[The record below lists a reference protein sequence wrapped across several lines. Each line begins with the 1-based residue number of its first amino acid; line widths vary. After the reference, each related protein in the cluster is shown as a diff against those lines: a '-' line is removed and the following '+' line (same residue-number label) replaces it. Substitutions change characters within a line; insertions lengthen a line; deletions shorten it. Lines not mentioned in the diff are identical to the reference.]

1 MKWNKYTINTTTEAQ
16 EIVTAM
22 LADYEI
28 YSVEIDNN
36 VFIPDGD
43 RQGGFFEELQ
53 PDMEAD
59 DGTSHVSFYLEEGTD
74 ASELLENIAAELE
87 AMRAYTN
94 VGAGTIDSDVSD
106 EVDWRDKWKDFFSS
120 FEIGNIFI
128 KPTWEEAPEDLGDK
142 TMIEI
147 DPGISFGTGK
157 HESTQLVIKQLQQ
170 IIGSD
175 RYITVGDF
183 PYAPK
188 VDSTLDMDTP
198 EVLDVGCGSG
208 ILSVVALKLGASHV
222 TGTDIEQ
229 DCIDSTYSNFD
240 VNHLSHD
247 LGDFYVGNLIDDVDL
262 QKKVGEAKYDI
273 VVANIL
279 ADIIIPMAPALAA
292 TMKEGAYIITSG
304 IIDFKEEEVKK
315 ALMNAG
321 LTIVSTTAQGE
332 WRSVTARK

>member
-43 RQGGFFEELQ
+43 RQGGVFKELQ
-53 PDMEAD
+53 PDMDAD

-74 ASELLENIAAELE
+74 ATELLENIKADLE
-87 AMRAYTN
+87 DMRAYTN

-106 EVDWRDKWKDFFSS
+106 EVDWRDKWKEFFSS

-128 KPTWEEAPEDLGDK
+128 KPTWEETPEDLGDK

-188 VDSTLDMDTP
+188 VDSTLNMDAP

-240 VNHLSHD
+240 VNHLSHE

-262 QKKVGEAKYDI
+262 QKQVGEAKYDI

-279 ADIIIPMAPALAA
+279 ADIIIPMAPALAK
-292 TMKEGAYIITSG
+292 TMKDGAYIVTSG

-321 LTIVSTTAQGE
+321 LTIVDTTAQGE

>member
-43 RQGGFFEELQ
+43 RQGGVFEELQ

-74 ASELLENIAAELE
+74 ATELLENIKAELE
-87 AMRAYTN
+87 DMRAYTN

-106 EVDWRDKWKDFFSS
+106 EVDWRDKWKEFFSS

-128 KPTWEEAPEDLGDK
+128 KPTWEETPDNLGDK

-188 VDSTLDMDTP
+188 VDSTLNMDAP

-208 ILSVVALKLGASHV
+208 ILSVVALKLGARHL

-240 VNHLSHD
+240 VNHLAHN

-279 ADIIIPMAPALAA
+279 ADIIIPMAPALAK
-292 TMKEGAYIITSG
+292 TMKDGAYIITSG

-321 LTIVSTTAQGE
+321 LTIVNTTAQGE

>member
-43 RQGGFFEELQ
+43 RQGGVFKELQ
-53 PDMEAD
+53 PDMDAD

-74 ASELLENIAAELE
+74 ATELLENIKAELE
-87 AMRAYTN
+87 DMRAYTN

-106 EVDWRDKWKDFFSS
+106 EVDWRDKWKEFFSS

-128 KPTWEEAPEDLGDK
+128 KPTWEETPEDLGDK

-188 VDSTLDMDTP
+188 VDSTLNMDAP

-240 VNHLSHD
+240 VNHLSHE

-262 QKKVGEAKYDI
+262 QKQVGEAKYDI

-279 ADIIIPMAPALAA
+279 ADIIIPMAPALAK
-292 TMKEGAYIITSG
+292 TMKDGAYIITSG

-321 LTIVSTTAQGE
+321 LTIVDTTAQGE

>member
-16 EIVTAM
+16 ELVTAM
-22 LADYEI
+22 LAEYEI

-43 RQGGFFEELQ
+43 RQGGVFEELQ
-53 PDMEAD
+53 PDMEVD
-59 DGTSHVSFYLEEGTD
+59 DGRSHVSFYLEENVD
-74 ASELLENIAAELE
+74 ATELLENIVTELE
-87 AMRAYTN
+87 DMRSYTDI
-94 VGAGTIDSDVSD
+94 GEGTIVSEVSD
-106 EVDWRDKWKDFFSS
+106 EADWRDKWKDFFSS
-120 FEIGNIFI
+120 FEIGDIFI
-128 KPTWEEAPEDLGDK
+128 KPTWEEAPGDLDDK

-170 IIGSD
+170 VIGSD
-175 RYITVGDF
+175 KNKNVGDLPF
-183 PYAPK
+183 DSRVDYTLNLDNPK
-188 VDSTLDMDTP
+188 
-198 EVLDVGCGSG
+198 VLDVGCGSG

-222 TGTDIEQ
+222 VGTDIEQ

-247 LGDFYVGNLIDDVDL
+247 LGDFYVGNLIDDVKL
-262 QKKVGEAKYDI
+262 QEQVGESSYDI
-273 VVANIL
+273 VLANIL
-279 ADIIIPMAPALAA
+279 ADIIIPMAPALYN
-292 TMKEGAYIITSG
+292 TMKNGAYIITSG

-315 ALMNAG
+315 ALTDAG
-321 LTIVSTTAQGE
+321 LTVVKTTAQGE

>member
-1 MKWNKYTINTTTEAQ
+1 M
-16 EIVTAM
+16 
-22 LADYEI
+22 
-28 YSVEIDNN
+28 
-36 VFIPDGD
+36 
-43 RQGGFFEELQ
+43 
-53 PDMEAD
+53 
-59 DGTSHVSFYLEEGTD
+59 
-74 ASELLENIAAELE
+74 
-87 AMRAYTN
+87 
-94 VGAGTIDSDVSD
+94 SD
-106 EVDWRDKWKDFFSS
+106 EVDWRDKWKEFFSS

-128 KPTWEEAPEDLGDK
+128 KPTWEETPEDLGDK

-188 VDSTLDMDTP
+188 VDSTLNMDAP

-240 VNHLSHD
+240 VNHLSHE

-262 QKKVGEAKYDI
+262 QKQVGEAKYDI

-279 ADIIIPMAPALAA
+279 ADIIIPMAPALAK
-292 TMKEGAYIITSG
+292 TMKDGAYIITSG

-321 LTIVSTTAQGE
+321 LTIVDTTAQGE